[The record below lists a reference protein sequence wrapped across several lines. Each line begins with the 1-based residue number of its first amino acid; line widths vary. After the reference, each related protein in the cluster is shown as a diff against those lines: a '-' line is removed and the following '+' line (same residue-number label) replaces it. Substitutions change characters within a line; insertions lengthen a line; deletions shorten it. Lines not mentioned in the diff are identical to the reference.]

1 MEIQKYI
8 YNYDYNAI
16 TTAVYSSASVFALYP
31 IVKIYLH
38 HNYENFNLLP
48 SHKQYYVVK
57 NLIKSSMLLGLC
69 IMVIPT
75 IVVPVYMNGTWS
87 NYWCHRLG
95 ILYTT
100 NDYMGLLLVDKLPK
114 TTQDHHKI
122 TTILCV
128 ISLGIDFQTSTLGQM
143 LFVYTIASA
152 SSYLVNFYL
161 GARLLCKEKQLQLV
175 RSQARNIYFV
185 SCLVNWGWHIHWCI
199 RNYDLLYLQHL
210 LYFLFLTF
218 IIKDDII
225 LLGWL
230 NK

>member
-8 YNYDYNAI
+8 YNYDYK
-16 TTAVYSSASVFALYP
+16 AVNTVIGSSTMVLCLYP
-31 IVKIYLH
+31 IVKSYLH
-38 HNYENFNLLP
+38 LNYENFNLLP
-48 SHKQYYVVK
+48 KHKQYYVVK
-57 NLIKSSMLLGLC
+57 NLIKSSMLLILC
-69 IMVIPT
+69 GITVPT
-75 IVVPVYMNGTWS
+75 IIIPVYTNGMWS

-100 NDYMGLLLVDKLPK
+100 NDFMGLLLVDKLPK
-114 TTQDHHKI
+114 TTQNHHKI
-122 TTILCV
+122 TTILCI

-161 GARLLCKEKQLQLV
+161 GARLLYKENKLQIV
-175 RSQARNIYFV
+175 KKQARNIYFV
-185 SCLVNWGWHIHWCI
+185 SCVVNWGWHIVWCV
-199 RNYDLLYLQHL
+199 RNYNLLYIQHL
-210 LYFLFLTF
+210 IYFLFLTF
-218 IIKDDII
+218 IIKDDLI